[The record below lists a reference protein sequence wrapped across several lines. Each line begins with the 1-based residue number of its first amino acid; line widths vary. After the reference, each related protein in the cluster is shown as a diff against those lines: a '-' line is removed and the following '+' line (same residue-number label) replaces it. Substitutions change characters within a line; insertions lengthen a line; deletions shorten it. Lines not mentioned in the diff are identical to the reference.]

1 MATNEP
7 RHRRSIFSGLL
18 LIIFGGLLLSHNF
31 GGSLPAWEILRKW
44 WPLIFILW
52 GLAKLYDHYVSR
64 RTGQPAPPTI
74 SAGEVLLVLLL
85 LAVVGGLGIVDWG
98 SNHSNRGDI
107 FSSIWNEPYTFT
119 ESVPAQTIPAKSQ
132 VTVRTARGNITVTAD
147 DTQQISVTAR
157 KSASAA
163 NETEGQDRANH
174 VHVTVTKTDS
184 GYVVEP
190 QGQNDSEG
198 TVSVELEVHVP
209 KNITLDARA
218 DRGGVQI
225 SGVAGNITIQSQHGA
240 IEVRQSGA
248 DVSIESNNNSDDIRV
263 VGAAG
268 NVRVSG
274 HGAQV
279 EISDVGGAVTLDG
292 DYFGSLSFA
301 RLAKGIHFVS
311 NRTDLAVTQLSGRVE
326 IANASDMEIHDSTGN
341 VTLTTTKRDLTLDN
355 VTGKIQVDNRSGNI
369 TVRCTEPPKEPMEL
383 TTQSGDIEVT
393 LPAKSAFDVSARAD
407 NNGEISSDFSELQS
421 KVDQQRGNTRLDGSV
436 GAHGPKLDLR
446 TTHATIRIRKGQ

>member
-1 MATNEP
+1 MATNYP
-7 RHRRSIFSGLL
+7 RRRRSIFSGLL
-18 LIIFGGLLLSHNF
+18 LILAGALLLSHQF
-31 GGSLPAWEILRKW
+31 GGSRPAWQLLEKW

-52 GLAKLYDHYVSR
+52 GLAKLYDHFEAQ
-64 RTGQPAPPTI
+64 RTGQIAPPTI
-74 SAGEVLLVLLL
+74 SAGEVFLVLAV
-85 LAVVGGLGIVDWG
+85 LAVVGGVGIFDWG
-98 SNHSNRGDI
+98 SNHPNRGEI
-107 FSSIWNEPYTFT
+107 FSSIWNDSYTFT

-157 KSASAA
+157 KSANAGSESEAQ
-163 NETEGQDRANH
+163 ERANH

-198 TVSVELEVHVP
+198 TVGVELEVHVP
-209 KNITLDARA
+209 KNITLDART
-218 DRGGVQI
+218 DRGGVQT
-225 SGVAGNITIQSQHGA
+225 SGIAGNITIQSQHGA
-240 IEVRQSGA
+240 IEARQSGA
-248 DVSIESNNNSDDIRV
+248 DVSVESNNNSDDIRV

-279 EISDVGGAVTLDG
+279 EISDVAGSVTLDG
-292 DYFGSLSFA
+292 DYFGSLNFA
-301 RLAKGIHFVS
+301 RLTKGIHFVS
-311 NRTDLAVTQLSGRVE
+311 NRTDLAITQLTGRVD
-326 IANASDMEIHDSTGN
+326 IANASDLEIHDSTGN
-341 VTLTTTKRDLTLDN
+341 VTLTTTKRDLTMDN

-369 TVRCTEPPKEPMEL
+369 TVRFTQPPKEPVEL

-421 KVDQQRGNTRLDGSV
+421 RIDQQRGNTRLDGSV

>member
-1 MATNEP
+1 MASNDP

-31 GGSLPAWEILRKW
+31 GGSQPAWQILRQW

-85 LAVVGGLGIVDWG
+85 LAVVGGLGIIDWG
-98 SNHSNRGDI
+98 TNHPTRGDI
-107 FSSIWNEPYTFT
+107 FGQIWNESYSFT
-119 ESVPAQTIPAKSQ
+119 ESVPPETIPAKAQ
-132 VTVRTARGNITVTAD
+132 VSVRTARGNITVTAD

-157 KSASAA
+157 KSANAT
-163 NETEGQDRANH
+163 NENEAQTRANR
-174 VHVTVTKTDS
+174 VHVTIAKTD
-184 GYVVEP
+184 GGFVVEP

-209 KNITLDARA
+209 KNITLNART
-218 DRGGVQI
+218 DHGGVQI
-225 SGVAGNITIQSQHGA
+225 TGIAGNLTVEAQHGA

-248 DVSIESNNNSDDIRV
+248 DVSVESNSNTDDIRV

-279 EISDVGGAVTLDG
+279 EISDVQGAVTLDG
-292 DYFGSLSFA
+292 DYFGSLNFA

-311 NRTDLAVTQLSGRVE
+311 NRTDLTVTQLSGRVE
-326 IANASDMEIHDSTGN
+326 ITNPGDMGIYDSTGN

-355 VTGKIQVDNRSGNI
+355 VTGRIQVDDHTGNI
-369 TVRCTEPPKEPMEL
+369 TVRFTQPPKEPLEL
-383 TTQSGDIEVT
+383 TTQSGDIDVT

-407 NNGEISSDFSELQS
+407 NNGDISSDFSELQS
-421 KVDQQRGNTRLDGSV
+421 RVDEQRGNARLDGSV

>member
-1 MATNEP
+1 MASNDP

-31 GGSLPAWEILRKW
+31 GGSQPAWQILQQW

-52 GLAKLYDHYVSR
+52 GLAKLYDHFISR

-85 LAVVGGLGIVDWG
+85 LAVVGGLGIIDWG
-98 SNHSNRGDI
+98 TNHPNRGEI
-107 FSSIWNEPYTFT
+107 FSLWNESYSFA
-119 ESVPAQTIPAKSQ
+119 ESVPPQNIPAKAQ
-132 VTVRTARGNITVTAD
+132 VTVRSARGNITVTAD

-157 KSASAA
+157 KSANAA
-163 NETEGQDRANH
+163 SESEAQTRVNH
-174 VHVTVTKTDS
+174 VHVTVTQTD
-184 GYVVEP
+184 GGFVVEP

-198 TVSVELEVHVP
+198 VVGVELEVHVP
-209 KNITLDARA
+209 KNVLLDART
-218 DRGGVQI
+218 DRGSVQI
-225 SGVAGNITIQSQHGA
+225 TGIAGNVTIQGQHGA
-240 IEVRQSGA
+240 IEARQCGA
-248 DVSIESNNNSDDIRV
+248 DVSVESNNNSDDIRI

-279 EISDVGGAVTLDG
+279 EISDVQGAVTLDG
-292 DYFGSLSFA
+292 DYFGSLTFA

-326 IANASDMEIHDSTGN
+326 ITNPGDMGIYDSNGN

-369 TVRCTEPPKEPMEL
+369 TVRFTQPPHEPAEL
-383 TTQSGDIEVT
+383 TTQSGDIDVT
-393 LPAKSAFDVSARAD
+393 LPAKAAFDVSARAD
-407 NNGEISSDFSELQS
+407 NNGDISSDFSELQS
-421 KVDQQRGNTRLDGSV
+421 KIDSQRGNARLDGSV
-436 GAHGPKLDLR
+436 GSHGPKLDLR

>member
-18 LIIFGGLLLSHNF
+18 LIIFGLLLLSHNF

-52 GLAKLYDHYVSR
+52 GLAKLYDHYVSQ
-64 RTGQPAPPTI
+64 RTGQPPPPTI

-98 SNHSNRGDI
+98 SNHPNRGDI
-107 FSSIWNEPYTFT
+107 FSSMWNEPYTFT
-119 ESVPAQTIPAKSQ
+119 ESVPAQTIAAKSQ

-163 NETEGQDRANH
+163 NESEAQDRANH

-209 KNITLDARA
+209 KNITLDAHT
-218 DRGGVQI
+218 DRGGVQT
-225 SGVAGNITIQSQHGA
+225 SGVAGNITIQSQHGSV
-240 IEVRQSGA
+240 EVRQSGA
-248 DVSIESNNNSDDIRV
+248 DVSVDSSSSDDVRV
-263 VGAAG
+263 IGAAG

-274 HGAQV
+274 RGQQV
-279 EISDVGGAVTLDG
+279 EITDVQGAATLDG
-292 DYFGSLSFA
+292 EYGGSLAFA
-301 RLAKGIHFVS
+301 RISKGIHFVS
-311 NRTDLAVTQLSGRVE
+311 NRTDLTVTQLSGRVE
-326 IANASDMEIHDSTGN
+326 IPNPGDMGIHDSTGN
-341 VTLTTTKRDLTLDN
+341 VTLTTTKRDITLDN

-369 TVRCTEPPKEPMEL
+369 TVRFTEPPKEPLEL
-383 TTQSGDIEVT
+383 TTQSGDIDVT
-393 LPAKSAFDVSARAD
+393 VPAKSAFDVSARAD
-407 NNGEISSDFSELQS
+407 NNGEISTDFSELES
-421 KVDQQRGNTRLDGSV
+421 RIDETRGNKRLDGSV

>member
-1 MATNEP
+1 MAMNEP

-31 GGSLPAWEILRKW
+31 GGSMPAWQILRQW

-64 RTGQPAPPTI
+64 RTGQTAPPTI

-85 LAVVGGLGIVDWG
+85 LAVVGGLGIIDWG
-98 SNHSNRGDI
+98 TNHPNRDNI
-107 FSSIWNEPYTFT
+107 FSLWNESYSFT
-119 ESVPAQTIPAKSQ
+119 ESVPAQDIPSKSA
-132 VTVRTARGNITVTAD
+132 VTARTDRGSITVTAD
-147 DTQQISVTAR
+147 DTKQISVTAR
-157 KSASAA
+157 KSANAENENAA
-163 NETEGQDRANH
+163 QERVNR
-174 VHVTVTKTDS
+174 VHVTITKTDS

-198 TVSVELEVHVP
+198 TVGVDLEVHVP
-209 KNITLDARA
+209 KNITLDAHT
-218 DRGGVQI
+218 DRGGVQV
-225 SGVAGNITIQSQHGA
+225 SGVNGNISVHSQRGT

-248 DVSIESNNNSDDIRV
+248 DVSVESNSSSDDIRV
-263 VGAAG
+263 MGAGG

-274 HGAQV
+274 RGAQV
-279 EISDVGGAVTLDG
+279 EISDVQGAVTLDG
-292 DYFGSLSFA
+292 DYFGSLNFA

-311 NRTDLAVTQLSGRVE
+311 NRTDLSVTQLTGRVD
-326 IANASDMEIHDSTGN
+326 IANASDLGIYDSTGN
-341 VTLTTTKRDLTLDN
+341 VTLTTTKRDATLDN

-369 TVRCTEPPKEPMEL
+369 TIRYTQPPKEPVEL
-383 TTQSGDIEVT
+383 TTQSGDIDVT

-421 KVDQQRGNTRLDGSV
+421 KVEEQHGSMRLDGSV
-436 GAHGPKLDLR
+436 GGHGPKLDLR

>member
-1 MATNEP
+1 MATNYP

-18 LIIFGGLLLSHNF
+18 LIIIGALLLSHNF

-44 WPLIFILW
+44 WPLVFILW
-52 GLAKLYDHYVSR
+52 GLAKLYDHFMAQ
-64 RTGQPAPPTI
+64 RTGEPAPPTI

-85 LAVVGGLGIVDWG
+85 LAVIGGVGIIDWG
-98 SNHSNRGDI
+98 SNHPNRGDI
-107 FSSIWNEPYTFT
+107 FSLWNESYSFT

-132 VTVRTARGNITVTAD
+132 VSVRTARGNITVTAD

-157 KSASAA
+157 KSANAPSESEAQ
-163 NETEGQDRANH
+163 ERVNH

-198 TVSVELEVHVP
+198 TVGVELEVHVP
-209 KNITLDARA
+209 KNITLDAKT

-225 SGVAGNITIQSQHGA
+225 SGVAGNITIQSRLGA
-240 IEVRQSGA
+240 IEARQSGA
-248 DVSIESNNNSDDIRV
+248 DVSVESNSNSDDIRV

-279 EISDVGGAVTLDG
+279 EISDVQGAVTLDG
-292 DYFGSLSFA
+292 DYFGSLNFA

-311 NRTDLAVTQLSGRVE
+311 NRTDLTVTQLSGRVD
-326 IANASDMEIHDSTGN
+326 IANASDMEIHDSNGN

-369 TVRCTEPPKEPMEL
+369 TVRFTQPPKEQVEL

-407 NNGEISSDFSELQS
+407 NNGDISSDFSELQS
-421 KVDQQRGNTRLDGSV
+421 KIDQQRGNTRLDGSV
-436 GAHGPKLDLR
+436 GAHGPKLNLR

>member
-18 LIIFGGLLLSHNF
+18 LIIFGLLLLSYNF
-31 GGSLPAWEILRKW
+31 GGSLPAWAILRKW

-98 SNHSNRGDI
+98 SNHPNRGDI
-107 FSSIWNEPYTFT
+107 FSSMWNEPYTFT
-119 ESVPAQTIPAKSQ
+119 ESVPAQTIAAKSQ

-163 NETEGQDRANH
+163 NESEAQDRANH

-198 TVSVELEVHVP
+198 TVGVELEVHVP
-209 KNITLDARA
+209 KNITLDART
-218 DRGGVQI
+218 DHGGVQT
-225 SGVAGNITIQSQHGA
+225 SGVAGNITIQSQHGSV
-240 IEVRQSGA
+240 EVRQSGA
-248 DVSIESNNNSDDIRV
+248 DVSVDSSSSDDVRV
-263 VGAAG
+263 IGAAG

-274 HGAQV
+274 RGQQV
-279 EISDVGGAVTLDG
+279 EITDVQGAATLDG
-292 DYFGSLSFA
+292 EYGGSLSFA
-301 RLAKGIHFVS
+301 RISKGVHFVS
-311 NRTDLAVTQLSGRVE
+311 NRTDLTVTQLSGRVE
-326 IANASDMEIHDSTGN
+326 IPNPGDMAIHDSNGN
-341 VTLTTTKRDLTLDN
+341 VTLTTTKRDITLDN

-369 TVRCTEPPKEPMEL
+369 TVRFTEPPKETLEL
-383 TTQSGDIEVT
+383 TTQSGDIDVT
-393 LPAKSAFDVSARAD
+393 LPTKSAFDVSARAD

-421 KVDQQRGNTRLDGSV
+421 KVDQQRGNMRLDGSV